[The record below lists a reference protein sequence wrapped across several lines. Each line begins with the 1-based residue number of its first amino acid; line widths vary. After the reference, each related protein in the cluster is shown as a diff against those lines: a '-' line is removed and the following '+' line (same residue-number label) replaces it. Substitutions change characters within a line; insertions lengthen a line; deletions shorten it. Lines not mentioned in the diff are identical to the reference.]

1 MRTNLIAQTNEDERK
16 RIRLKIVQPLLADA
30 NGLCNDGL
38 IRVLHQRSNKMTE
51 NQ

>member
-38 IRVLHQRSNKMTE
+38 IRVLHHAQIK
-51 NQ
+51 